1 MDLIVSDLHFTDNP
15 RDFYRFDRLYK
26 IVEEIFN
33 QYELER
39 LFILGDLTENKDN
52 HSSLLVNSVVNT
64 LTAIQRKFSIEIHIL
79 KGNHDIAGSVPYFYF
94 LNNIPHFYFYNEL
107 TRIGKI
113 WMIPHR
119 RNVFLT
125 DEEIQK
131 IDEKPSILFM
141 HQTFAGFKMENG
153 MTTSGMVFPE
163 FKNDHVYVSGDLHV
177 PQGMYV
183 GSPWH
188 VDFSDN
194 FTPRVFLLDD
204 RKLISYEL
212 PESADKIQVVIKSAN
227 DLLQLK
233 DIQKNS
239 VVKVKI
245 EVSQE
250 RMGDVVSL
258 QEQLKKFD
266 NILIYSVEVVVQ
278 RSENKKQIQ
287 DVKTMSDLDIVKYYS
302 KRKGLGPEMVNV
314 AEALISE

>member
-15 RDFYRFDRLYK
+15 RDFYRFGRLYEIAEK
-26 IVEEIFN
+26 ISK
-33 QYELER
+33 QYRLNR

-52 HSSLLVNSVVNT
+52 HSSLLVNYVVNT
-64 LTAIQRKFSIEIHIL
+64 LVTIKEKFFSEVHIL
-79 KGNHDIAGSVPYFYF
+79 KGNHDISGSVPYFYF
-94 LNNIPHFYFYNEL
+94 LNMLPDFYFYNEL
-107 TRIGKI
+107 VKVENI

-119 RNVFLT
+119 RNTFLT
-125 DEEIQK
+125 DKEMQEIDK
-131 IDEKPSILFM
+131 EPSILFM

-153 MTTSGMVFPE
+153 MTTSGMAFPE

-188 VDFSDN
+188 VDFADS

-245 EVSQE
+245 EVPQE